1 MTTRR
6 IGIIYGSIAYLIWGF
21 LPIYWKLLDDTSAD
35 VVLAHRIIW
44 SFVFMFIYIGVT
56 KNWTLFLQECKRI
69 FHIKKTLITIITASF
84 IISLNWL
91 IFIWAVQNN
100 FVVQASLGYYIN
112 PLVSVLFAVIFL
124 KETLS
129 KGQIVS
135 FLLAATGVI
144 YLTIDYGV
152 FPWVSL
158 LLALSFALY
167 GLLKKIA
174 NINAAFSLAIETL
187 IVTPIA
193 LLYLLF
199 SAGPSLGLTS
209 GGIDQTLLLM
219 GAGIATAV
227 PLMLFGSS
235 VLYIPLSMAG
245 FLQYIAPTLMLFL
258 GVILYN
264 EPFTQAHFITFTLIW
279 VSLILYMVSSLQ
291 QNKKV
296 KSKQL

>member
-1 MTTRR
+1 
-6 IGIIYGSIAYLIWGF
+6 
-21 LPIYWKLLDDTSAD
+21 
-35 VVLAHRIIW
+35 
-44 SFVFMFIYIGVT
+44 
-56 KNWTLFLQECKRI
+56 
-69 FHIKKTLITIITASF
+69 
-84 IISLNWL
+84 
-91 IFIWAVQNN
+91 
-100 FVVQASLGYYIN
+100 IN

-129 KGQIVS
+129 KGQMIS
-135 FLLAATGVI
+135 FLLAAIGVI

-235 VLYIPLSMAG
+235 VLYIPLS
-245 FLQYIAPTLMLFL
+245 
-258 GVILYN
+258 
-264 EPFTQAHFITFTLIW
+264 
-279 VSLILYMVSSLQ
+279 
-291 QNKKV
+291 
-296 KSKQL
+296 